1 MLKNVAVVIMAT
13 IFFGS
18 LIACG
23 DKEEDTAADTAV
35 VDVDETEDASDTGAN
50 DTGEE
55 AQESE

>member
-1 MLKNVAVVIMAT
+1 MLKYMTVATMAT

-23 DKEEDTAADTAV
+23 DKDDDT
-35 VDVDETEDASDTGAN
+35 ASDTSVVEETDQEAPETG

>member
-1 MLKNVAVVIMAT
+1 MLKYVTVAVLAT

-23 DKEEDTAADTAV
+23 DKDDDTASDTAAV
-35 VDVDETEDASDTGAN
+35 EETEQASETG